1 MALKMAHPEEDL
13 IDDDEVEDPV
23 LERIRDAKDLKGG
36 MQLDLPK
43 MSLLS
48 IPRQA
53 LVLRKLRV
61 LNLRANS
68 LSMLPTE
75 LCECFHDLQ

>member
-1 MALKMAHPEEDL
+1 MDEE
-13 IDDDEVEDPV
+13 ESEDPV

-36 MQLDLPK
+36 LQLDLPK
-43 MSLLS
+43 LSLLS

-53 LVLRKLRV
+53 LAFRKLRV
-61 LNLRANS
+61 LNLRANN

-75 LCECFHDLQ
+75 LCESFHDLQ